1 MNNIFKY
8 IMIAVLLYFGI
19 NWVADNPQS
28 VKNIRRMVNTGVAS
42 AAKYIREGVATA
54 EKSASQSIDK

>member
-8 IMIAVLLYFGI
+8 MMIAVLLYFGI
-19 NWVADNPQS
+19 NWVADNPKS
-28 VKNIRRMVNTGVAS
+28 VKNARRMVNTGVVS
-42 AAKYIREGVATA
+42 ATKYIREGFESA